1 MIILNRTRNLKCDFK
16 KDLTPLFKACSEM
29 RQAHRSF
36 KEAIENERGKEVFLI
51 S

>member
-1 MIILNRTRNLKCDFK
+1 MIILNRNRNLKCDFK
-16 KDLTPLFKACSEM
+16 NGLTPLFKPCSEM

-36 KEAIENERGKEVFLI
+36 KEAIENEIGEEVFLI